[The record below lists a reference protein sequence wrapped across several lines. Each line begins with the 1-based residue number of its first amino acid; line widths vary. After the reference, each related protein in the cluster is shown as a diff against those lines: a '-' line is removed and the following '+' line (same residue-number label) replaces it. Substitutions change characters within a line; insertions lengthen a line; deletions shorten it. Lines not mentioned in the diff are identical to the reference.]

1 MFGKILSVEREFL
14 GVRTVGG
21 EISFSYRRYG
31 SAGKISPRILE
42 AFENTPRSEDINDIR
57 VFYRRNFLLF
67 GISIRD
73 TLDRQSLPP
82 KEYSF
87 RAFTYRTMRNRILN

>member
-1 MFGKILSVEREFL
+1 M
-14 GVRTVGG
+14 GG

-67 GISIRD
+67 GKSVRNTSSQTFLSPRD
-73 TLDRQSLPP
+73 
-82 KEYSF
+82 YSF
-87 RAFTYRTMRNRILN
+87 GAFVYRTMRNRLLE